1 MIPLERYMASLMP
14 LQKNLSPY
22 KGTPLL
28 KPFNPDDFIAT
39 LDTAGPQLTT
49 GIKGEWAELYRKF
62 FRSRNF
68 HGWYQ
73 TRHREVGGQEV
84 EIHEDAGTIKNSSND
99 DVDWEVI
106 QPNSWLEKQI
116 WIGKLEKGQR
126 KIRLLVARADKLDVG
141 VLDFAESFLVLGF
154 YVLWFIS

>member
-73 TRHREVGGQEV
+73 TRHREVGDQVGDV
-84 EIHEDAGTIKNSSND
+84 PND
-99 DVDWEVI
+99 STLKDSCPSAEDWEI
-106 QPNSWLEKQI
+106 IDPKEHLT
-116 WIGKLEKGQR
+116 
-126 KIRLLVARADKLDVG
+126 
-141 VLDFAESFLVLGF
+141 
-154 YVLWFIS
+154 

>member
-1 MIPLERYMASLMP
+1 MIPLERYMTSLMP

-28 KPFNPDDFIAT
+28 KPFNPDDFLAT

-49 GIKGEWAELYRKF
+49 GIKGEWADLYRKF

-73 TRHREVGGQEV
+73 ARHREVGPPQLE
-84 EIHEDAGTIKNSSND
+84 SSLY
-99 DVDWEVI
+99 
-106 QPNSWLEKQI
+106 S
-116 WIGKLEKGQR
+116 
-126 KIRLLVARADKLDVG
+126 LLLAL
-141 VLDFAESFLVLGF
+141 LL
-154 YVLWFIS
+154 

>member
-28 KPFNPDDFIAT
+28 KPFNPDDFLAT

-49 GIKGEWAELYRKF
+49 GIKGDWANLYRKF

-73 TRHREVGGQEV
+73 TRHREVGRLSG
-84 EIHEDAGTIKNSSND
+84 ND
-99 DVDWEVI
+99 PFAI
-106 QPNSWLEKQI
+106 QPQVNKNGDALIRGQSTSTTNISDDSINGNGTRTSSDLSASWELLGE
-116 WIGKLEKGQR
+116 L
-126 KIRLLVARADKLDVG
+126 RL
-141 VLDFAESFLVLGF
+141 
-154 YVLWFIS
+154 

>member
-1 MIPLERYMASLMP
+1 MP

-73 TRHREVGGQEV
+73 TRHREVGDRDGDSHGDACREENSLDAEEW
-84 EIHEDAGTIKNSSND
+84 EIIHSK
-99 DVDWEVI
+99 
-106 QPNSWLEKQI
+106 P
-116 WIGKLEKGQR
+116 
-126 KIRLLVARADKLDVG
+126 
-141 VLDFAESFLVLGF
+141 
-154 YVLWFIS
+154 